1 MTYIIIQVVAC
12 VIIYVYT
19 MYIQFTNLVNKFTII
34 VNFLFHYIIN
44 MIVLTAMLLV
54 CGYVNV
60 TEKDCKLFDKL
71 MFVVYILLFIW
82 SALWF

>member
-44 MIVLTAMLLV
+44 MIVLTAMLLI

-60 TEKDCKLFDKL
+60 TEKNCSKFDKR
-71 MFVVYILLFIW
+71 MFVVYI
-82 SALWF
+82 